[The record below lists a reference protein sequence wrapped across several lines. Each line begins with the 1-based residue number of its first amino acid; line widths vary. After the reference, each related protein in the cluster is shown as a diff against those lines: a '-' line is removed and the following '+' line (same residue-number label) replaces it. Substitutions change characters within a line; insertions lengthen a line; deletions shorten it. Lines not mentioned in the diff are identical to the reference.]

1 MQLPIYIFSAKQ
13 GMQWLSGTSAD
24 VVHLETI
31 RKRIGKLADF
41 DAGEAPYRGIL
52 ADNEKCYV
60 YTCFLA
66 PRFDFRGRDA
76 TYFIFTEIPNVYWNT
91 FDFDAL
97 LHSELFT
104 KPCMQ
109 INDSM
114 TFDGDRFVKPFA
126 LNTTQQDFIGA
137 NYWLKRIPANT
148 EIRFHQEGEHSAPI
162 TYSEKS
168 IISPR
173 QNASPQVYVS
183 DLQQPANKH
192 TLEIEVLK
200 QKIEALQ
207 RHEYQLQHSHQASQ
221 NVLEQKLRQL
231 QLENHTLKQT
241 IKNLK
246 QKNRSLTHTVDTLS
260 RKNRLLY
267 FGLIAIA
274 TIILLLTLVSLAYR
288 YTSQRTQA
296 ETLDAL
302 ETQLEELCK

>member
-1 MQLPIYIFSAKQ
+1 M
-13 GMQWLSGTSAD
+13 
-24 VVHLETI
+24 
-31 RKRIGKLADF
+31 
-41 DAGEAPYRGIL
+41 
-52 ADNEKCYV
+52 
-60 YTCFLA
+60 
-66 PRFDFRGRDA
+66 
-76 TYFIFTEIPNVYWNT
+76 
-91 FDFDAL
+91 
-97 LHSELFT
+97 
-104 KPCMQ
+104 
-109 INDSM
+109 
-114 TFDGDRFVKPFA
+114 
-126 LNTTQQDFIGA
+126 
-137 NYWLKRIPANT
+137 
-148 EIRFHQEGEHSAPI
+148 
-162 TYSEKS
+162 
-168 IISPR
+168 
-173 QNASPQVYVS
+173 
-183 DLQQPANKH
+183 
-192 TLEIEVLK
+192 LK

-221 NVLEQKLRQL
+221 NVLEQKLQQL